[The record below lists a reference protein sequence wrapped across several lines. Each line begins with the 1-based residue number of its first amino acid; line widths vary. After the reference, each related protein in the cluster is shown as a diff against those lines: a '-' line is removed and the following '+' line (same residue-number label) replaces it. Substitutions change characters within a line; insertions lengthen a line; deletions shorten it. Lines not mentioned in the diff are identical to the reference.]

1 MYVCIFLVTAILPS
15 VYEAQIPKKNHIL
28 KLFLRFTE
36 LFNLHL
42 LYKNYLNYM
51 VEGRKIASAL
61 I

>member
-15 VYEAQIPKKNHIL
+15 VYETQISKKNHIL

-36 LFNLHL
+36 LPNLHL

>member
-15 VYEAQIPKKNHIL
+15 VYETQISKKNHIL

-36 LFNLHL
+36 LPNLHL
-42 LYKNYLNYM
+42 LYKNYT